1 MEEVSPPPTKKAKK
15 SLGSFFKRST
25 ASATVPIDP
34 TAAIE
39 AELSAYMQS
48 PTIDNDED
56 PLLWWRLTHKVNF
69 PRLSN
74 MARKYLCMQATSSP
88 SERIFSASGNNVS
101 CQRSCLKP
109 DMVNKLVFL
118 AKNL

>member
-15 SLGSFFKRST
+15 SLASFFKRST

-39 AELSAYMQS
+39 AELSVYMQS
-48 PTIDNDED
+48 STTDNEED
-56 PLLWWRLTHKVNF
+56 PLLWWRTHKVNF

-88 SERIFSASGNNVS
+88 SERIFSASGNIMS
-101 CQRSCLKP
+101 CERSRLKP